1 MTSTAIPNKIEGTLH
16 KEADVINNTEKRS
29 DMIENGLVYF
39 ARKGSEDALG
49 DKICMRPDKANR
61 HGFICGATGTGK
73 SVTLKVLAESFS
85 EIGVPVFMSDVKGD
99 MAGIAAAGEDNENMQ
114 SRLDRFEIRDS
125 FEYKGYP
132 VSVFDIYAEKGTPL
146 RTTVSEMGPQL
157 FSQVLDLNDTQ
168 TELMQVIFKIAD
180 DLGLILTDTKDMKAM
195 IQYAADHS
203 DEFKMDYGLIPQQS
217 ASTIIRAIV
226 SLEAEGADMFF
237 GEPAIDIRDFFLT
250 APDGRGIINILE
262 AETLINKPRLY
273 SAFML
278 YLLSELFE
286 VLPEVGD
293 PEKPKIVF
301 FFDEAHL
308 LFKNAS
314 KSLLEKIEQVVKLI
328 RSKGVSIFFV
338 TQSPGD
344 IPGAVM
350 SQLGNKIEHGLHA
363 YTPAEQR
370 ALKAAADAF
379 RENPE
384 FNTEEQ
390 LQNLGTGEAV
400 VSMLDEK
407 GAPSMAEYVFVLP
420 PQSRMGALTDEER
433 ADAIAGSPLNDKY
446 LEMVDNVSA
455 YEVITGKA
463 PAAQPQGEVI
473 EGGYT
478 NVSGIPAGEMT
489 ARQMVEDAEAVEISV
504 DVETADTAASQA
516 AAQAAPEQIEVQ
528 TEQAVKA
535 SGSKSKKKVKTYD
548 DEEAESGSGGIG
560 GLADNLLGKSGT
572 RQVVRSTGSSIGREI
587 GKTVGE
593 AVLGKKGRTI
603 GGNIGSAIGRNL
615 FGTLTKKK

>member
-1 MTSTAIPNKIEGTLH
+1 MT
-16 KEADVINNTEKRS
+16 D
-29 DMIENGLVYF
+29 NGLIYF
-39 ARKGSEDALG
+39 ARKGDGETLG

-85 EIGVPVFMSDVKGD
+85 QLGVPVFMSDVKGD
-99 MAGIAAAGEDNENMQ
+99 MAGIAVPGDDNENMQ
-114 SRLDRFEIRDS
+114 ERLDRFEIRDT
-125 FEYKGYP
+125 FQFRGFP
-132 VSVFDIYAEKGTPL
+132 VSVFDIYADKGTPL
-146 RTTVSEMGPQL
+146 RTTVSEMGPLL

-180 DLGLILTDTKDMKAM
+180 DLGLVLIDTKDMKATL
-195 IQYAADHS
+195 QYCADHS

-217 ASTIIRAIV
+217 ASAIIRAIV
-226 SLEAEGADMFF
+226 ALESEGADMFF

-250 APDGRGIINILE
+250 APDGRGIINILD

-293 PEKPKIVF
+293 PEKPKMVF

-363 YTPAEQR
+363 YTPAEQK
-370 ALKAAADAF
+370 ALQAAADAF
-379 RENPE
+379 RENPAFDTKE
-384 FNTEEQ
+384 
-390 LQNLGTGEAV
+390 LMQNLGTGEAV
-400 VSMLDEK
+400 VSVLDEK
-407 GAPSMAEYVFVLP
+407 GAPSVAEYAFVLP
-420 PQSRMGALTDEER
+420 PESRMGALTEEER
-433 ADAIAGSPLNDKY
+433 RNAVDYSPLNNKY
-446 LEMVDNVSA
+446 LNMVDNVSA
-455 YEVITGKA
+455 YEVITGRVPGAAAAPAPDTVTAPDGQVYGNTSGIPAAEPAAQTAADGITIEVDTQTYAEPA
-463 PAAQPQGEVI
+463 PAAQPKVQPAAKTEDDGRSTIGEI
-473 EGGYT
+473 
-478 NVSGIPAGEMT
+478 
-489 ARQMVEDAEAVEISV
+489 
-504 DVETADTAASQA
+504 
-516 AAQAAPEQIEVQ
+516 
-528 TEQAVKA
+528 
-535 SGSKSKKKVKTYD
+535 
-548 DEEAESGSGGIG
+548 
-560 GLADNLLGKSGT
+560 ADNYLGKAGT
-572 RQVVRSTGSSIGREI
+572 KQVIRSTGSTIGREI
-587 GKTVGE
+587 GKTIGE

-615 FGTLTKKK
+615 LGTLTSKK

>member
-1 MTSTAIPNKIEGTLH
+1 MVDNG
-16 KEADVINNTEKRS
+16 
-29 DMIENGLVYF
+29 MIYF
-39 ARKGSEDALG
+39 ARKGDGETLS

-85 EIGVPVFMSDVKGD
+85 ELGVPVFMSDVKGD
-99 MAGIAAAGEDNENMQ
+99 MAGIAVPGTDSEGMQ
-114 SRLDRFEIRDS
+114 KRLDRFEIRDT
-125 FEYKGYP
+125 FQFRGYP
-132 VSVFDIYAEKGTPL
+132 VSIFDIYSDKGTPL
-146 RTTVSEMGPQL
+146 RTTVSEMGPLL

-180 DLGLILTDTKDMKAM
+180 DLGLVLIDTKDMKATL
-195 IQYAADHS
+195 QYCADHS

-217 ASTIIRAIV
+217 TSAIIRAIV
-226 SLEAEGADMFF
+226 ALESEGADMFF

-250 APDGRGIINILE
+250 APDGRGIINILD

-293 PEKPKIVF
+293 PEKPKMVF

-363 YTPAEQR
+363 YTPAEQK
-370 ALKAAADAF
+370 ALQAAADAF

-384 FNTEEQ
+384 FDTKE
-390 LQNLGTGEAV
+390 LMQNLGTGEAV
-400 VSMLDEK
+400 VSTLDEK
-407 GAPSMAEYVFVLP
+407 GAPSVAEYAFVLP
-420 PQSRMGALTDEER
+420 PESRMGALTDEER
-433 ADAIAGSPLNDKY
+433 RNAIDYSPLNNKY
-446 LEMVDNVSA
+446 LNMVDNVSA
-455 YEVITGKA
+455 YEVITGRVPGAAAGGASTITA
-463 PAAQPQGEVI
+463 PDGQVYGN
-473 EGGYT
+473 T
-478 NVSGIPAGEMT
+478 SGIPEP
-489 ARQMVEDAEAVEISV
+489 EPAVQPEISYDV
-504 DVETADTAASQA
+504 DTQPAVQPKVRPAA
-516 AAQAAPEQIEVQ
+516 
-528 TEQAVKA
+528 KA
-535 SGSKSKKKVKTYD
+535 ED
-548 DEEAESGSGGIG
+548 DGRSTIG
-560 GLADNLLGKSGT
+560 EIADNYLGKAGT
-572 RQVVRSTGSSIGREI
+572 KQVIRSTGSTIGREI
-587 GKTVGE
+587 GKTIGE

-615 FGTLTKKK
+615 LGTLTSKK

>member
-1 MTSTAIPNKIEGTLH
+1 MVDNGKI
-16 KEADVINNTEKRS
+16 
-29 DMIENGLVYF
+29 YF
-39 ARKGSEDALG
+39 ARKGGGDTPG
-49 DKICMRPDKANR
+49 DKICMLPGMANR

-85 EIGVPVFMSDVKGD
+85 GLGVPVFMSDVKGD
-99 MAGIAAAGEDNENMQ
+99 MAGIAVPGEDNEGMQ
-114 SRLDRFEIRDS
+114 KRLDRFQIRDE
-125 FEYKGYP
+125 FEYRGYP
-132 VSVFDIYAEKGTPL
+132 VSVFDIYGEKGTPL

-168 TELMQVIFKIAD
+168 TELMQVVFKIAD
-180 DLGLILTDTKDMKAM
+180 DLGLLLIDTKDMKAM
-195 IQYAADHS
+195 LQYAADHS
-203 DEFKMDYGLIPQQS
+203 DEYKMDYGLIPQQS
-217 ASTIIRAIV
+217 ASAIIRAIV
-226 SLEAEGADMFF
+226 ALEAEGADKFF

-250 APDGRGIINILE
+250 APDGRGIVNILD
-262 AETLINKPRLY
+262 AETLINRPRLY

-293 PEKPKIVF
+293 PEKPKMVF

-363 YTPAEQR
+363 YTPAEQK
-370 ALKAAADAF
+370 ALNAAADAF
-379 RENPE
+379 RENPDFDTKE
-384 FNTEEQ
+384 
-390 LQNLGTGEAV
+390 LMQNLGTGEAV

-407 GAPSMAEYVFVLP
+407 GAPSVAEYALVLP
-420 PQSRMGALTDEER
+420 PESRMGALTDEER
-433 ADAIAGSPLNDKY
+433 AEAVANSPLNSKY

-455 YEVITGKA
+455 YEVITGRVPGGAAAGTGADTVTA
-463 PAAQPQGEVI
+463 PDGQVYGN
-473 EGGYT
+473 T
-478 NVSGIPAGEMT
+478 SGIPA
-489 ARQMVEDAEAVEISV
+489 AAPEA
-504 DVETADTAASQA
+504 QA
-516 AAQAAPEQIEVQ
+516 AADDGIIIDIEPAAAEPAVQKQAKAKAAPAQE
-528 TEQAVKA
+528 
-535 SGSKSKKKVKTYD
+535 
-548 DEEAESGSGGIG
+548 ESGSTLSDI
-560 GLADNLLGKSGT
+560 ADNYLGKSGT
-572 RQVVRSTGSSIGREI
+572 KQVIRSTGGTIGREI
-587 GKTVGE
+587 GKTIGE

-615 FGTLTKKK
+615 LGTLTSKK

>member
-1 MTSTAIPNKIEGTLH
+1 MTDNG
-16 KEADVINNTEKRS
+16 
-29 DMIENGLVYF
+29 MIYF
-39 ARKGSEDALG
+39 ARRGAGDGAVLS

-99 MAGIAAAGEDNENMQ
+99 MAGIAVPGEDSEGMQ
-114 SRLDRFEIRDS
+114 KRLDRFEIRDS
-125 FEYKGYP
+125 FTYRGFP
-132 VSVFDIYAEKGTPL
+132 VSVFDIYARKGTPL

-180 DLGLILTDTKDMKAM
+180 DLGLMLIDTKDMKAM

-203 DEFKMDYGLIPQQS
+203 DEYKMDYGNIPQQS

-226 SLEAEGADMFF
+226 AMEAEGADLFF

-250 APDGRGIINILE
+250 APDGRGIINILD
-262 AETLINKPRLY
+262 AETLINSPRLY

-328 RSKGVSIFFV
+328 RSKGVAVFFV

-350 SQLGNKIEHGLHA
+350 SQLCNKIEHGLHA
-363 YTPAEQR
+363 YTPAEQK
-370 ALKAAADAF
+370 ALNAAADAF
-379 RENPE
+379 RVNPE
-384 FNTEEQ
+384 FDTKE
-390 LQNLGTGEAV
+390 LMQNLGTGEAV
-400 VSMLDEK
+400 VSVLDEK
-407 GAPSMAEYVFVLP
+407 GAPTMAEHAFVLP
-420 PQSRMGALTDEER
+420 PESRMGALTDEER
-433 ADAIAGSPLNDKY
+433 QTVVDNSPLESKY
-446 LEMVDNVSA
+446 REMVDKVSA
-455 YEVITGKA
+455 YEVITGKGTQAAAGDTVTA
-463 PAAQPQGEVI
+463 PDGQVYGN
-473 EGGYT
+473 T
-478 NVSGIPAGEMT
+478 SGIPAPQPQE
-489 ARQMVEDAEAVEISV
+489 QPEISI
-504 DVETADTAASQA
+504 DVEVGSEEPAQTFQPDKQIKTAAQN
-516 AAQAAPEQIEVQ
+516 E
-528 TEQAVKA
+528 
-535 SGSKSKKKVKTYD
+535 
-548 DEEAESGSGGIG
+548 ESGGTSIG
-560 GLADNLLGKSGT
+560 DIADNLLGKSGT
-572 RQVVRSTGSSIGREI
+572 RQVIRSTGGTIGREI
-587 GKTVGE
+587 GKSIGE

-603 GGNIGSAIGRNL
+603 GGNIGSSIGRNL
-615 FGTLTKKK
+615 FGTLSKR

>member
-1 MTSTAIPNKIEGTLH
+1 MV
-16 KEADVINNTEKRS
+16 D
-29 DMIENGLVYF
+29 NGLIYF
-39 ARKGSEDALG
+39 ARKGDGETLG

-85 EIGVPVFMSDVKGD
+85 QIGVPVFMSDVKGD
-99 MAGIAAAGEDNENMQ
+99 MAGVAVPGEDSEGMQ
-114 SRLDRFEIRDS
+114 KRIDKFDIRDS
-125 FEYKGYP
+125 FMFRGYP
-132 VSVFDIYAEKGTPL
+132 VSIFDIYSDKGTPL
-146 RTTVSEMGPQL
+146 RTTVSEMGPLL
-157 FSQVLDLNDTQ
+157 FSQVLDLDDTQ
-168 TELMQVIFKIAD
+168 TEMMQVIFKIAD
-180 DLGLILTDTKDMKAM
+180 DLGLILTDTKDMKATL
-195 IQYAADHS
+195 QYCADHAS
-203 DEFKMDYGLIPQQS
+203 EFKMDYGLIPQQTTS
-217 ASTIIRAIV
+217 AIIRAIV
-226 SLEAEGADMFF
+226 ALESEGADTFF

-250 APDGRGIINILE
+250 APDGRGIINILD

-314 KSLLEKIEQVVKLI
+314 KVLLEKIEQVVKLI

-363 YTPAEQR
+363 YTPAEQK
-370 ALKAAADAF
+370 ALNAAADAF
-379 RENPE
+379 RENPAFDTKE
-384 FNTEEQ
+384 
-390 LQNLGTGEAV
+390 LMQNLGTGEAV

-407 GAPSMAEYVFVLP
+407 GAPSVAEYAFVLP
-420 PQSRMGALTDEER
+420 PESRMGAITDDER
-433 ADAIAGSPLNDKY
+433 RNAVEYSPLNNKY
-446 LEMVDNVSA
+446 LNMVDNVSA
-455 YEVITGKA
+455 YEVITGRVPGGAAA
-463 PAAQPQGEVI
+463 PGADTVTAPDGQVYGN
-473 EGGYT
+473 T
-478 NVSGIPAGEMT
+478 SGIPA
-489 ARQMVEDAEAVEISV
+489 AEPQA
-504 DVETADTAASQA
+504 QA
-516 AAQAAPEQIEVQ
+516 AAGDAVTIDVDTQAYAQPAPKVQPQTAAPQ
-528 TEQAVKA
+528 
-535 SGSKSKKKVKTYD
+535 D
-548 DEEAESGSGGIG
+548 DGRTTLGEI
-560 GLADNLLGKSGT
+560 ADNYLGKSGT
-572 RQVVRSTGSSIGREI
+572 RQVIRSTGGTIGREI
-587 GKTVGE
+587 GKSIGE

-615 FGTLTKKK
+615 LGTLTSKK

>member
-1 MTSTAIPNKIEGTLH
+1 MT
-16 KEADVINNTEKRS
+16 D
-29 DMIENGLVYF
+29 NGLIYF
-39 ARKGSEDALG
+39 ARKGDGTTLG

-99 MAGIAAAGEDNENMQ
+99 MAGIAVPGDDNEKMQ
-114 SRLDRFEIRDS
+114 ERLDRFEIRDE
-125 FEYKGYP
+125 FEYRGFP
-132 VSVFDIYAEKGTPL
+132 VSVFDIYAQKGTPL
-146 RTTVSEMGPQL
+146 RTTVSEMGPVL

-180 DLGLILTDTKDMKAM
+180 DLGLILIDTKDMKATL
-195 IQYAADHS
+195 QYCADHS

-217 ASTIIRAIV
+217 ASAIIRAIV
-226 SLEAEGADMFF
+226 ALESEGADRFF

-250 APDGRGIINILE
+250 APDGRGIINILD

-293 PEKPKIVF
+293 PEKPKMVF

-344 IPGAVM
+344 IPGSVM

-363 YTPAEQR
+363 YTPAEQK
-370 ALKAAADAF
+370 ALNAAAEAF

-384 FNTEEQ
+384 FDTKE
-390 LQNLGTGEAV
+390 LMQNLGTGEAV

-407 GAPSMAEYVFVLP
+407 GAPSVAEYAFVLP
-420 PQSRMGALTDEER
+420 PESRMGALSDEER
-433 ADAIAGSPLNDKY
+433 KTAVDNSPLNSKY

-455 YEVITGKA
+455 YEVITGRV
-463 PAAQPQGEVI
+463 PGTGAAASGTVTGPDGQVYGN
-473 EGGYT
+473 T
-478 NVSGIPAGEMT
+478 SGIP
-489 ARQMVEDAEAVEISV
+489 DAAPQ
-504 DVETADTAASQA
+504 AQA
-516 AAQAAPEQIEVQ
+516 AADGGITVDIDTGVEAAPAEPAVPKRKVQ
-528 TEQAVKA
+528 TKAEQEEG
-535 SGSKSKKKVKTYD
+535 GSVLGD
-548 DEEAESGSGGIG
+548 
-560 GLADNLLGKSGT
+560 LADNYLGKSGT
-572 RQVVRSTGSSIGREI
+572 RQVIRSTGSTIGREI
-587 GKTVGE
+587 GKTIGE

-615 FGTLTKKK
+615 LGTLTGKK

>member
-1 MTSTAIPNKIEGTLH
+1 MVH
-16 KEADVINNTEKRS
+16 
-29 DMIENGLVYF
+29 NGLIYF
-39 ARKGSEDALG
+39 ARKGGETLG

-99 MAGIAAAGEDNENMQ
+99 MAGIAVPGTDSEGMQ
-114 SRLDRFEIRDS
+114 KRLDRFEIRDS
-125 FEYKGYP
+125 FSYRGFP

-146 RTTVSEMGPQL
+146 RTTVSEMGPML

-180 DLGLILTDTKDMKAM
+180 DQDLILTDTKDMKATL
-195 IQYAADHS
+195 QYCADHS
-203 DEFKMDYGLIPQQS
+203 AEFKMDYGLIPQQS
-217 ASTIIRAIV
+217 ASAIIRAIV
-226 SLEAEGADMFF
+226 ALESEGADTFF
-237 GEPAIDIRDFFLT
+237 GEPAIDIRDLFLT
-250 APDGRGIINILE
+250 APDGRGIINILD

-293 PEKPKIVF
+293 PEKPKMVF

-344 IPGAVM
+344 IPGSVM

-363 YTPAEQR
+363 YTPAEQK
-370 ALKAAADAF
+370 ALNAAADAF

-384 FNTEEQ
+384 FNTKE
-390 LQNLGTGEAV
+390 LMQNLGTGEAV

-407 GAPSMAEYVFVLP
+407 GAPSMAEYVFILP
-420 PQSRMGALTDEER
+420 PESRMGALTDEER
-433 ADAIAGSPLNDKY
+433 RNAVDYSPLNNKY
-446 LEMVDNVSA
+446 LNMVDNVSA
-455 YEVITGKA
+455 YEVITGRVPGAAASGAGSVTA
-463 PAAQPQGEVI
+463 PDGQVYGN
-473 EGGYT
+473 T
-478 NVSGIPAGEMT
+478 SGIPA
-489 ARQMVEDAEAVEISV
+489 
-504 DVETADTAASQA
+504 AAPQAQA
-516 AAQAAPEQIEVQ
+516 AAEDVISVEYEDAPQPVKQPKVQPAA
-528 TEQAVKA
+528 KA
-535 SGSKSKKKVKTYD
+535 DEDGGSRLG
-548 DEEAESGSGGIG
+548 EI
-560 GLADNLLGKSGT
+560 ADNYLGKSGT
-572 RQVVRSTGSSIGREI
+572 RQVIRSTGGTIGREI
-587 GKTVGE
+587 GKTIGE

-615 FGTLTKKK
+615 LGTLTGKR

>member
-1 MTSTAIPNKIEGTLH
+1 MT
-16 KEADVINNTEKRS
+16 D
-29 DMIENGLVYF
+29 NGLIYF
-39 ARKGSEDALG
+39 ARKGDGTALG

-99 MAGIAAAGEDNENMQ
+99 MAGIAVPGDDNEKMQ
-114 SRLDRFEIRDS
+114 ERLDRFEIRDE
-125 FEYKGYP
+125 FEYRGFP
-132 VSVFDIYAEKGTPL
+132 VSVFDIYADKGTPL
-146 RTTVSEMGPQL
+146 RTTVSEMGPVL

-180 DLGLILTDTKDMKAM
+180 DLGLILTDTKDMKATL
-195 IQYAADHS
+195 QYCADHS

-217 ASTIIRAIV
+217 ASAIIRAIV
-226 SLEAEGADMFF
+226 ALESEGADRFF

-250 APDGRGIINILE
+250 APDGRGIINILD

-293 PEKPKIVF
+293 PEKPKMVF

-344 IPGAVM
+344 IPGSVM

-363 YTPAEQR
+363 YTPAEQK
-370 ALKAAADAF
+370 ALNAAAEAF

-384 FNTEEQ
+384 FNTKE
-390 LQNLGTGEAV
+390 LMQNLGTGEAV

-407 GAPSMAEYVFVLP
+407 GAPSVAEYAFVLP
-420 PQSRMGALTDEER
+420 PESRMGALTDEER
-433 ADAIAGSPLNDKY
+433 KTAVDNSPLNNKY

-455 YEVITGKA
+455 YEVITGRVPGGEAAASGTVTA
-463 PAAQPQGEVI
+463 PDGQVYGN
-473 EGGYT
+473 T
-478 NVSGIPAGEMT
+478 SGIP
-489 ARQMVEDAEAVEISV
+489 DAAPAE
-504 DVETADTAASQA
+504 QA
-516 AAQAAPEQIEVQ
+516 AADGGITVDIDTGMETAPAEPAA
-528 TEQAVKA
+528 
-535 SGSKSKKKVKTYD
+535 SKSKIQTK
-548 DEEAESGSGGIG
+548 AEQEDGGSVLGD
-560 GLADNLLGKSGT
+560 LADNYLGKSGT
-572 RQVVRSTGSSIGREI
+572 KQVIRSTGSTIGREI
-587 GKTVGE
+587 GKTIGE

-615 FGTLTKKK
+615 LGTLTSKK

>member
-1 MTSTAIPNKIEGTLH
+1 MT
-16 KEADVINNTEKRS
+16 
-29 DMIENGLVYF
+29 ENGMIWF
-39 ARKGSEDALG
+39 ARKGDGETLADA
-49 DKICMRPDKANR
+49 ICMRPDKANR

-73 SVTLKVLAESFS
+73 SVTLKVLAEGFS

-99 MAGIAAAGEDNENMQ
+99 MAGIAVPGEDSESMQ
-114 SRLDRFEIRDS
+114 KRIDRFGIRDS
-125 FEYKGYP
+125 FTYRGFP
-132 VSVFDIYAEKGTPL
+132 VSVFDIYAQKGTPL

-180 DLGLILTDTKDMKAM
+180 DLGLMLTDTKDMKAM

-203 DEFKMDYGLIPQQS
+203 DEYKMDYGNIPQQS
-217 ASTIIRAIV
+217 AATIIRAIV
-226 SLEAEGADMFF
+226 AMEAEGADMFF

-250 APDGRGIINILE
+250 APDGRGIINILD
-262 AETLINKPRLY
+262 AETLINRPRLY

-328 RSKGVSIFFV
+328 RSKGVSVFFV

-363 YTPAEQR
+363 YTPAEQK
-370 ALKAAADAF
+370 ALNAAADAF
-379 RENPE
+379 RVNPAFDTKE
-384 FNTEEQ
+384 
-390 LQNLGTGEAV
+390 LMQNLGTGEAV
-400 VSMLDEK
+400 VSVLDEK
-407 GAPSMAEYVFVLP
+407 GAPTMAEHAFVLP
-420 PQSRMGALTDEER
+420 PESRMGAITDEER
-433 ADAIAGSPLNDKY
+433 QAAVDNSPLNSKY

-455 YEVITGKA
+455 YEVITGRA
-463 PAAQPQGEVI
+463 AQQAAETVTAPDGQVYGNTSGIPAAQPQEQ
-473 EGGYT
+473 
-478 NVSGIPAGEMT
+478 P
-489 ARQMVEDAEAVEISV
+489 EISIDYEV
-504 DVETADTAASQA
+504 GSDEEPVQAAPAKKKTKAKTKA
-516 AAQAAPEQIEVQ
+516 AAQ
-528 TEQAVKA
+528 TEEDG
-535 SGSKSKKKVKTYD
+535 GS
-548 DEEAESGSGGIG
+548 AIG
-560 GLADNLLGKSGT
+560 DVADNLLGRSGT
-572 RQVVRSTGSSIGREI
+572 RQVIRSTGGTIGREI
-587 GKTVGE
+587 GKSIGE

-603 GGNIGSAIGRNL
+603 GGNIGSSIGRNL
-615 FGTLTKKK
+615 FGTLSKR

>member
-1 MTSTAIPNKIEGTLH
+1 
-16 KEADVINNTEKRS
+16 
-29 DMIENGLVYF
+29 MIDNGLIYF
-39 ARKGSEDALG
+39 ARKGDGETLS

-85 EIGVPVFMSDVKGD
+85 ELGVPVFMSDVKGD
-99 MAGIAAAGEDNENMQ
+99 MAGVAVPGDDSEGMQ
-114 SRLDRFEIRDS
+114 KRLDRFEIRDT
-125 FEYKGYP
+125 FQFRGYP
-132 VSVFDIYAEKGTPL
+132 VSIFDIYSDKGTPL
-146 RTTVSEMGPQL
+146 RTTVSEMGPLL

-180 DLGLILTDTKDMKAM
+180 DLGLVLIDTKDMKATL
-195 IQYAADHS
+195 QYCADHS

-217 ASTIIRAIV
+217 TSAIIRAIV
-226 SLEAEGADMFF
+226 ALESEGADMFF

-250 APDGRGIINILE
+250 APDGRGIINILD

-293 PEKPKIVF
+293 PEKPKMVF

-363 YTPAEQR
+363 YTPAEQK
-370 ALKAAADAF
+370 ALQAAADAF
-379 RENPE
+379 RENPAFDTKE
-384 FNTEEQ
+384 
-390 LQNLGTGEAV
+390 LMQNLGTGEAV
-400 VSMLDEK
+400 VSTLDEK
-407 GAPSMAEYVFVLP
+407 GAPSVAEYAFVLP
-420 PQSRMGALTDEER
+420 PESRMGALTDEER
-433 ADAIAGSPLNDKY
+433 RNAIDYSPLNNKY
-446 LEMVDNVSA
+446 LNMVDNVSA
-455 YEVITGKA
+455 YEVITGRVPGAAAGGASTITA
-463 PAAQPQGEVI
+463 PDGQVYGN
-473 EGGYT
+473 T
-478 NVSGIPAGEMT
+478 SGIPEP
-489 ARQMVEDAEAVEISV
+489 EPAVQPEISYDV
-504 DVETADTAASQA
+504 DTQPAVQPKVRPAA
-516 AAQAAPEQIEVQ
+516 
-528 TEQAVKA
+528 KA
-535 SGSKSKKKVKTYD
+535 ED
-548 DEEAESGSGGIG
+548 DGRSTIG
-560 GLADNLLGKSGT
+560 EIADNYLGKAGT
-572 RQVVRSTGSSIGREI
+572 KQVIRSTGSTIGREI
-587 GKTVGE
+587 GKTIGE

-615 FGTLTKKK
+615 LGTLTSKK

>member
-1 MTSTAIPNKIEGTLH
+1 MVDNG
-16 KEADVINNTEKRS
+16 
-29 DMIENGLVYF
+29 MIYF
-39 ARKGSEDALG
+39 ARKGDGETLS

-85 EIGVPVFMSDVKGD
+85 QIGVPVFMSDVKGD
-99 MAGIAAAGEDNENMQ
+99 MAGIAVPGTDSESMQ
-114 SRLDRFEIRDS
+114 ERLDRFEIRDTFS
-125 FEYKGYP
+125 YRGFP
-132 VSVFDIYAEKGTPL
+132 VSIFDIYAQKGTPL
-146 RTTVSEMGPQL
+146 RTTVSEMGPLL

-180 DLGLILTDTKDMKAM
+180 DLGLILTDTKDMKATL
-195 IQYAADHS
+195 QYCADHS
-203 DEFKMDYGLIPQQS
+203 SEFKMDYGLIPQQS
-217 ASTIIRAIV
+217 ASAIIRAIV
-226 SLEAEGADMFF
+226 ALESEGADTFF
-237 GEPAIDIRDFFLT
+237 GEPAIDIRDLFLT
-250 APDGRGIINILE
+250 APDGRGIINILD

-293 PEKPKIVF
+293 PEKPKMVF

-370 ALKAAADAF
+370 ALNAAADAF

-384 FNTEEQ
+384 FDTKELMQ
-390 LQNLGTGEAV
+390 KLGTGEAV
-400 VSMLDEK
+400 VSVLDEK
-407 GAPSMAEYVFVLP
+407 GAPSMAEYAFILP
-420 PQSRMGALTDEER
+420 PESRMGAITDEER
-433 ADAIAGSPLNDKY
+433 RNAVDYSPLNNKY
-446 LEMVDNVSA
+446 LTMVDNVSA
-455 YEVITGKA
+455 YEVITGRVPGAAAASGAGTVTA
-463 PAAQPQGEVI
+463 PDGQVYGN
-473 EGGYT
+473 T
-478 NVSGIPAGEMT
+478 SGIPA
-489 ARQMVEDAEAVEISV
+489 AEP
-504 DVETADTAASQA
+504 
-516 AAQAAPEQIEVQ
+516 AAQAAADEGITVDYEPAPQPVQ
-528 TEQAVKA
+528 QPKA
-535 SGSKSKKKVKTYD
+535 KPAAKAEDDGGSR
-548 DEEAESGSGGIG
+548 IG
-560 GLADNLLGKSGT
+560 EIADSYLGKSGT
-572 RQVVRSTGSSIGREI
+572 RQVIRSTGSTIGREI
-587 GKTVGE
+587 GKTIGE

-615 FGTLTKKK
+615 LGTLTGKK

>member
-1 MTSTAIPNKIEGTLH
+1 MV
-16 KEADVINNTEKRS
+16 D
-29 DMIENGLVYF
+29 NGLIYF
-39 ARKGSEDALG
+39 ARKGDGETLS

-85 EIGVPVFMSDVKGD
+85 LIGVPVFMSDVKGD
-99 MAGIAAAGEDNENMQ
+99 MAGIAVPGTDSESMQ
-114 SRLDRFEIRDS
+114 KRLDRFEIRDTFS
-125 FEYKGYP
+125 YRGFP
-132 VSVFDIYAEKGTPL
+132 VSIFDIYAQNGTPL
-146 RTTVSEMGPQL
+146 RTTVSEMGPLL

-180 DLGLILTDTKDMKAM
+180 DLGLILTDTKDMKATL
-195 IQYAADHS
+195 QYCADHS
-203 DEFKMDYGLIPQQS
+203 SEFKMDYGLIPQQS
-217 ASTIIRAIV
+217 ASAIIRAIV
-226 SLEAEGADMFF
+226 ALESEGADIFF
-237 GEPAIDIRDFFLT
+237 GEPAIDIRDLFLT
-250 APDGRGIINILE
+250 APDGRGIINILD

-293 PEKPKIVF
+293 PEKPKMVF

-363 YTPAEQR
+363 YTPAERR
-370 ALKAAADAF
+370 ALDAAADAF

-384 FNTEEQ
+384 FDTKE
-390 LQNLGTGEAV
+390 LMQNLGTGEAV
-400 VSMLDEK
+400 VSTLDEK
-407 GAPSMAEYVFVLP
+407 GAPSVAEYAFILP
-420 PQSRMGALTDEER
+420 PESRMGALTEDER
-433 ADAIAGSPLNDKY
+433 RNAVDYSPLNNKY
-446 LEMVDNVSA
+446 LVMVDNVSA
-455 YEVITGKA
+455 YEVITGRVPGAAAASGAGSVTA
-463 PAAQPQGEVI
+463 PDGQVYGN
-473 EGGYT
+473 T
-478 NVSGIPAGEMT
+478 SGIPA
-489 ARQMVEDAEAVEISV
+489 AEP
-504 DVETADTAASQA
+504 
-516 AAQAAPEQIEVQ
+516 AAQAAADEGITIDYEEPQQPVQ
-528 TEQAVKA
+528 QP
-535 SGSKSKKKVKTYD
+535 KVKPAAKA
-548 DEEAESGSGGIG
+548 EEESGSRIG
-560 GLADNLLGKSGT
+560 ELADSYLGKSGT
-572 RQVVRSTGSSIGREI
+572 RQVIRSTGSTIGREI
-587 GKTVGE
+587 GKTIGE

-615 FGTLTKKK
+615 LGTLTSKK

>member
-1 MTSTAIPNKIEGTLH
+1 
-16 KEADVINNTEKRS
+16 
-29 DMIENGLVYF
+29 MIDNALIYF
-39 ARKGSEDALG
+39 ARRNEGESVT

-99 MAGIAAAGEDNENMQ
+99 MAGIAAAGEDGEDMQ
-114 SRLDRFEIRDS
+114 KRLDRFELADS
-125 FEYKGYP
+125 FKYQGYP

-180 DLGLILTDTKDMKAM
+180 DKGLILVDTKDMKAM
-195 IQYAADHS
+195 LQYAADHS

-226 SLEAEGADMFF
+226 SLEAEGADKFF

-250 APDGRGIINILE
+250 APDGRGIINILD

-293 PEKPKIVF
+293 PEKPKMVF

-363 YTPAEQR
+363 YTPAEQK

-379 RENPE
+379 RENPA

-407 GAPSMAEYVFVLP
+407 GAPAMAEYVSILP

-433 ADAIAGSPLNDKY
+433 KAAIDASPLHSKY

-455 YEVITGKA
+455 YEVITGKGA
-463 PAAQPQGEVI
+463 EEGVPA
-473 EGGYT
+473 EGGFT
-478 NVSGIPAGEMT
+478 NVSGIPADEGTPREIV
-489 ARQMVEDAEAVEISV
+489 QEAEVTV
-504 DVETADTAASQA
+504 
-516 AAQAAPEQIEVQ
+516 EVQ
-528 TEQAVKA
+528 TVSESEAENEASVEKKAQAKPEKNV
-535 SGSKSKKKVKTYD
+535 
-548 DEEAESGSGGIG
+548 EEAQSSGGIG
-560 GLADNLLGKSGT
+560 DLADTLLGKSGT
-572 RQVVRSTGSSIGREI
+572 RQVVRSTGGSIGREI

-615 FGTLTKKK
+615 FGTMSKK

>member
-1 MTSTAIPNKIEGTLH
+1 
-16 KEADVINNTEKRS
+16 
-29 DMIENGLVYF
+29 MIYF
-39 ARKGSEDALG
+39 ARKGDGEKLG

-85 EIGVPVFMSDVKGD
+85 QIGVPVFMSDVKGD
-99 MAGIAAAGEDNENMQ
+99 MAGIAVPGTDSENMQ
-114 SRLDRFEIRDS
+114 ERLDRFEIRDTFS
-125 FEYKGYP
+125 YRGFP
-132 VSVFDIYAEKGTPL
+132 VSIFDIYAQKGTPL
-146 RTTVSEMGPQL
+146 RTTVSEMGPLL

-180 DLGLILTDTKDMKAM
+180 DLGLILTDTKDMKATL
-195 IQYAADHS
+195 QYCADHS
-203 DEFKMDYGLIPQQS
+203 SEFKMDYGLIPQQS
-217 ASTIIRAIV
+217 ASAIIRAIV
-226 SLEAEGADMFF
+226 ALESEGADTFF
-237 GEPAIDIRDFFLT
+237 GEPAIDIRDLFLT
-250 APDGRGIINILE
+250 APDGRGIINILD

-293 PEKPKIVF
+293 PEKPKMVF

-314 KSLLEKIEQVVKLI
+314 KSLNEKIEQVVKLI

-370 ALKAAADAF
+370 ALNAAADAF

-384 FNTEEQ
+384 FDTKELMQ
-390 LQNLGTGEAV
+390 KLGTGEAV
-400 VSMLDEK
+400 VSVLDEK
-407 GAPSMAEYVFVLP
+407 GAPSMAEYAFILP
-420 PQSRMGALTDEER
+420 PESRMGAITDEER
-433 ADAIAGSPLNDKY
+433 RNAVDYSPLNNKY
-446 LEMVDNVSA
+446 LTMVDNVSA
-455 YEVITGKA
+455 YEVITGRVPGAAAASGAGTVTA
-463 PAAQPQGEVI
+463 PDGQVYGN
-473 EGGYT
+473 T
-478 NVSGIPAGEMT
+478 SGIPA
-489 ARQMVEDAEAVEISV
+489 AEP
-504 DVETADTAASQA
+504 
-516 AAQAAPEQIEVQ
+516 AAQAAADEGITVDYEPAPQPVQ
-528 TEQAVKA
+528 QPKA
-535 SGSKSKKKVKTYD
+535 KPAAKAEDDGGSR
-548 DEEAESGSGGIG
+548 IG
-560 GLADNLLGKSGT
+560 EIADSYLGKSGT
-572 RQVVRSTGSSIGREI
+572 RQVIRSTGSTIGREI
-587 GKTVGE
+587 GKTIGE
-593 AVLGKKGRTI
+593 AVLGKRGRTI

-615 FGTLTKKK
+615 LGTLTGKK

>member
-1 MTSTAIPNKIEGTLH
+1 MVDNG
-16 KEADVINNTEKRS
+16 
-29 DMIENGLVYF
+29 MIYF
-39 ARKGSEDALG
+39 ARKGDGETLS

-99 MAGIAAAGEDNENMQ
+99 MAGIAVPGEDNEGMQ
-114 SRLDRFEIRDS
+114 KRLDRFEIRDS
-125 FEYKGYP
+125 FQFRGYP
-132 VSVFDIYAEKGTPL
+132 VSIFDIYADKGTPL
-146 RTTVSEMGPQL
+146 RTTVSEMGPLL

-180 DLGLILTDTKDMKAM
+180 DLGLVLTDTKDMKATL
-195 IQYAADHS
+195 QYCADHS

-217 ASTIIRAIV
+217 TSAIIRAIV
-226 SLEAEGADMFF
+226 ALESEGADTFF

-250 APDGRGIINILE
+250 APDGRGIINILD

-293 PEKPKIVF
+293 PEKPKMVF
-301 FFDEAHL
+301 FFDEAQL

-363 YTPAEQR
+363 YTPAEQK
-370 ALKAAADAF
+370 ALQAAADAF

-384 FNTEEQ
+384 FDTKE
-390 LQNLGTGEAV
+390 LMQNLGTGEAV

-407 GAPSMAEYVFVLP
+407 GAPSVAEYAFVLP
-420 PQSRMGALTDEER
+420 PESRMGAITDEER
-433 ADAIAGSPLNDKY
+433 RNAVDYSPLNNKY
-446 LEMVDNVSA
+446 LNMIDNVSA
-455 YEVITGKA
+455 YEVITGRVPGA
-463 PAAQPQGEVI
+463 AAAAESTVTAPDGQVYGNTSGIPESEPAAQP
-473 EGGYT
+473 
-478 NVSGIPAGEMT
+478 
-489 ARQMVEDAEAVEISV
+489 EISY
-504 DVETADTAASQA
+504 DVETQPAVQPKVQPAA
-516 AAQAAPEQIEVQ
+516 
-528 TEQAVKA
+528 KA
-535 SGSKSKKKVKTYD
+535 EDDGKST
-548 DEEAESGSGGIG
+548 IG
-560 GLADNLLGKSGT
+560 EIADNYLGKSGT
-572 RQVVRSTGSSIGREI
+572 KQVIRSTGGTIGREI
-587 GKTVGE
+587 GKTIGE

-615 FGTLTKKK
+615 LGTLTSKK

>member
-1 MTSTAIPNKIEGTLH
+1 MV
-16 KEADVINNTEKRS
+16 D
-29 DMIENGLVYF
+29 NGLIYF
-39 ARKGSEDALG
+39 ARKGDGETLG

-99 MAGIAAAGEDNENMQ
+99 MAGIAVAGDDSESMQ
-114 SRLDRFEIRDS
+114 QRLDRFEIRDGFS
-125 FEYKGYP
+125 YRGFP
-132 VSVFDIYAEKGTPL
+132 VSIFDIYAQNGTPL
-146 RTTVSEMGPQL
+146 RTTVSEMGPLL

-180 DLGLILTDTKDMKAM
+180 DLGLILTDTKDMKATL
-195 IQYAADHS
+195 QYCADHS
-203 DEFKMDYGLIPQQS
+203 SDFKMDYGLIPQQS
-217 ASTIIRAIV
+217 ASAIIRAIV
-226 SLEAEGADMFF
+226 ALESEGADIFF
-237 GEPAIDIRDFFLT
+237 GEPAIDIRDLFLT
-250 APDGRGIINILE
+250 APDGRGIVNILD

-293 PEKPKIVF
+293 PEKPKMVF

-370 ALKAAADAF
+370 ALQAAADAF

-384 FNTEEQ
+384 FDTKE
-390 LQNLGTGEAV
+390 LMQNLGTGEAV

-407 GAPSMAEYVFVLP
+407 GAPSVAEYAFVLP
-420 PQSRMGALTDEER
+420 PESRMGALTEEER
-433 ADAIAGSPLNDKY
+433 RNAVDYSPLNNKY
-446 LEMVDNVSA
+446 LTMVDNVSA
-455 YEVITGKA
+455 YEVITGRVPGAAASDAGSVTA
-463 PAAQPQGEVI
+463 PDGQVYGN
-473 EGGYT
+473 T
-478 NVSGIPAGEMT
+478 SGIPA
-489 ARQMVEDAEAVEISV
+489 AEPA
-504 DVETADTAASQA
+504 AQTAAGDGVYVDYE
-516 AAQAAPEQIEVQ
+516 PVQ
-528 TEQAVKA
+528 QPVQQP
-535 SGSKSKKKVKTYD
+535 KVKPAAKT
-548 DEEAESGSGGIG
+548 EESGSMIG
-560 GLADNLLGKSGT
+560 ELADNYLGKAGT
-572 RQVVRSTGSSIGREI
+572 RQVIRSTGGTIGREI
-587 GKTVGE
+587 GKTIGE

-615 FGTLTKKK
+615 LGTLTSKK

>member
-1 MTSTAIPNKIEGTLH
+1 MVDNG
-16 KEADVINNTEKRS
+16 
-29 DMIENGLVYF
+29 MIYF
-39 ARKGSEDALG
+39 ARKGDGETLS

-85 EIGVPVFMSDVKGD
+85 QIGVPVFMSDVKGD
-99 MAGIAAAGEDNENMQ
+99 MAGIAVPGDDNEGMQ
-114 SRLDRFEIRDS
+114 KRLDRFEIRDS
-125 FEYKGYP
+125 FRFRGFP
-132 VSVFDIYAEKGTPL
+132 VSIFDIYSEKGTPL
-146 RTTVSEMGPQL
+146 RTTVSEMGPLL

-180 DLGLILTDTKDMKAM
+180 DLGLVLTDTKDMKATL
-195 IQYAADHS
+195 QYCADHS
-203 DEFKMDYGLIPQQS
+203 DDFKMDYGLIPQQS
-217 ASTIIRAIV
+217 TSAIIRAIV
-226 SLEAEGADMFF
+226 ALESEGADTFF

-250 APDGRGIINILE
+250 APDGRGIINILD

-293 PEKPKIVF
+293 PEKPKMVF

-363 YTPAEQR
+363 YTPAEQK
-370 ALKAAADAF
+370 ALQAASDAF
-379 RENPE
+379 RENPA
-384 FNTEEQ
+384 FNTKE
-390 LQNLGTGEAV
+390 LMQNLGTGEAV
-400 VSMLDEK
+400 VSTLDEN
-407 GAPSMAEYVFVLP
+407 GAPSMAEYAFVLP
-420 PQSRMGALTDEER
+420 PESRMGAITDEER
-433 ADAIAGSPLNDKY
+433 RNAVDYSPLNNKY
-446 LEMVDNVSA
+446 LNMVDNVSA
-455 YEVITGKA
+455 YEVITGRVPGTSAAAESTVTA
-463 PAAQPQGEVI
+463 PDGQVYGN
-473 EGGYT
+473 T
-478 NVSGIPAGEMT
+478 SGIPEP
-489 ARQMVEDAEAVEISV
+489 EPAVQPEISY
-504 DVETADTAASQA
+504 DVETQPA
-516 AAQAAPEQIEVQ
+516 VQ
-528 TEQAVKA
+528 P
-535 SGSKSKKKVKTYD
+535 KVKPAAKAED
-548 DEEAESGSGGIG
+548 DGKSTIG
-560 GLADNLLGKSGT
+560 EIADNYLGKSGT
-572 RQVVRSTGSSIGREI
+572 KQVIRSTGSTIGREI
-587 GKTVGE
+587 GKTIGE

-615 FGTLTKKK
+615 LGTLTGKK

>member
-1 MTSTAIPNKIEGTLH
+1 
-16 KEADVINNTEKRS
+16 
-29 DMIENGLVYF
+29 MIDNGLIYF
-39 ARKGSEDALG
+39 SKKIDGEMLS

-99 MAGIAAAGEDNENMQ
+99 MAGIAVAGEDNEGMQ
-114 SRLDRFEIRDS
+114 KRMDRFEIRDS
-125 FEYKGYP
+125 FNYQGYP
-132 VSVFDIYAEKGTPL
+132 VSIFDIYAEKGTPL

-180 DLGLILTDTKDMKAM
+180 DLGLVLIDTKDMKAM

-250 APDGRGIINILE
+250 APDGRGIINILD

-286 VLPEVGD
+286 LLPEVGD

-379 RENPE
+379 RENPA

-400 VSMLDEK
+400 VSTLDEK
-407 GAPSMAEYVFVLP
+407 GAPSVAEYVAILP
-420 PQSRMGALTDEER
+420 PKSRMGALTDEER
-433 ADAIAGSPLNDKY
+433 TSAVEQSPLNSKY

-463 PAAQPQGEVI
+463 QAATPAGELAP
-473 EGGYT
+473 GGFT
-478 NVSGIPAGEMT
+478 NVSGIPEGET
-489 ARQMVEDAEAVEISV
+489 TRQIVLEAEQADAVEVNV
-504 DVETADTAASQA
+504 DLGEPAAAAS
-516 AAQAAPEQIEVQ
+516 
-528 TEQAVKA
+528 K
-535 SGSKSKKKVKTYD
+535 SKSKKSAET
-548 DEEAESGSGGIG
+548 EESGGIG
-560 GLADNLLGKSGT
+560 GLAEGLLGKSGA
-572 RQVVRSTGSSIGREI
+572 RQVVRSTGGSIGREI

-615 FGTLTKKK
+615 FGTLSKR

>member
-1 MTSTAIPNKIEGTLH
+1 MTDNG
-16 KEADVINNTEKRS
+16 
-29 DMIENGLVYF
+29 MIYF
-39 ARKGSEDALG
+39 ARKGDGETLSG
-49 DKICMRPDKANR
+49 KICMRPDKANR

-85 EIGVPVFMSDVKGD
+85 KLGVPVFMSDVKGD
-99 MAGIAAAGEDNENMQ
+99 MAGIAVPGEDSENMQ
-114 SRLDRFEIRDS
+114 ARLDRFEIRDS
-125 FEYKGYP
+125 FSFQGYP
-132 VSVFDIYAEKGTPL
+132 VSVFDIYAQKGTPL

-168 TELMQVIFKIAD
+168 TELMTVIFKIAD
-180 DLGLILTDTKDMKAM
+180 DLGLMLTDTKDMKAM

-203 DEFKMDYGLIPQQS
+203 DEFKMDYGNIPQQS

-226 SLEAEGADMFF
+226 ALESEGADMFF

-250 APDGRGIINILE
+250 APDGRGIINILD

-293 PEKPKIVF
+293 PEIPKMVF

-363 YTPAEQR
+363 YTPAEQK
-370 ALKAAADAF
+370 ALKAAAEAF
-379 RENPE
+379 RVNPE
-384 FNTEEQ
+384 FDTEE
-390 LQNLGTGEAV
+390 LMQNLGTGEAV
-400 VSMLDEK
+400 VSVLDEK
-407 GAPSMAEYVFVLP
+407 GAPSMAEYAFILP
-420 PQSRMGALTDEER
+420 PESRMGAITDEER
-433 ADAIAGSPLNDKY
+433 KAAVERSPLNSKY

-455 YEVITGKA
+455 YEVISGRVPQQSMSPADTVTAPDGQVYGNTSGIPA
-463 PAAQPQGEVI
+463 AEPAAPQTSGQAEISFDVEVDGQPAAQPK
-473 EGGYT
+473 
-478 NVSGIPAGEMT
+478 
-489 ARQMVEDAEAVEISV
+489 RQVKVQPQ
-504 DVETADTAASQA
+504 TQA
-516 AAQAAPEQIEVQ
+516 Q
-528 TEQAVKA
+528 
-535 SGSKSKKKVKTYD
+535 
-548 DEEAESGSGGIG
+548 DEEADGTSIG
-560 GLADNLLGKSGT
+560 EIADNLLGKSGT
-572 RQVVRSTGSSIGREI
+572 RQVLRSTGGSIGREI
-587 GKTVGE
+587 GKSIGE

-603 GGNIGSAIGRNL
+603 GGNIGSSIGRNL
-615 FGTLTKKK
+615 MGTLTGKR

>member
-1 MTSTAIPNKIEGTLH
+1 MVDNG
-16 KEADVINNTEKRS
+16 
-29 DMIENGLVYF
+29 MIYF
-39 ARKGSEDALG
+39 ARKGDGETLS
-49 DKICMRPDKANR
+49 DKIYMRPDKANR

-85 EIGVPVFMSDVKGD
+85 QIGVPVFMSDVKGD
-99 MAGIAAAGEDNENMQ
+99 MAGIAVPGDDNEGMQ
-114 SRLDRFEIRDS
+114 KRLDRFEIRDS
-125 FEYKGYP
+125 FQFRGFP
-132 VSVFDIYAEKGTPL
+132 VSIFDIYSDKGTPL
-146 RTTVSEMGPQL
+146 RTTVSEMGPLL

-180 DLGLILTDTKDMKAM
+180 DLGLVLTDTKDMKATL
-195 IQYAADHS
+195 QYCADHS

-217 ASTIIRAIV
+217 TSAIIRAIV
-226 SLEAEGADMFF
+226 ALESEGADTFF

-250 APDGRGIINILE
+250 APDGRGIINILD

-293 PEKPKIVF
+293 PEKPKMVF

-363 YTPAEQR
+363 YTPAEQK
-370 ALKAAADAF
+370 ALQAASDAF
-379 RENPE
+379 RENPA
-384 FNTEEQ
+384 FNTKE
-390 LQNLGTGEAV
+390 LMQNLGTGEAV
-400 VSMLDEK
+400 VSTLDEN
-407 GAPSMAEYVFVLP
+407 GAPSMAEYAFVLP
-420 PQSRMGALTDEER
+420 PESRMGALTDEER
-433 ADAIAGSPLNDKY
+433 RNAVDYSPLNNKY
-446 LEMVDNVSA
+446 LNMVDNVSA
-455 YEVITGKA
+455 YEVITGRVPGAAAAAESTVTA
-463 PAAQPQGEVI
+463 PDGQVYGN
-473 EGGYT
+473 T
-478 NVSGIPAGEMT
+478 SGIPEP
-489 ARQMVEDAEAVEISV
+489 EPAVQPEISY
-504 DVETADTAASQA
+504 DVETQPA
-516 AAQAAPEQIEVQ
+516 VQ
-528 TEQAVKA
+528 P
-535 SGSKSKKKVKTYD
+535 KVKPAAKAED
-548 DEEAESGSGGIG
+548 DGKSTIG
-560 GLADNLLGKSGT
+560 EIADNYLGKSGT
-572 RQVVRSTGSSIGREI
+572 KQVIRSTGSTIGREI
-587 GKTVGE
+587 GKTIGE

-615 FGTLTKKK
+615 LGTLTGKK

>member
-1 MTSTAIPNKIEGTLH
+1 MVDNG
-16 KEADVINNTEKRS
+16 
-29 DMIENGLVYF
+29 MIYF
-39 ARKGSEDALG
+39 ARKGDGETLSDRIYL
-49 DKICMRPDKANR
+49 RPDKANR

-85 EIGVPVFMSDVKGD
+85 QIGVPVFMSDVKGD
-99 MAGIAAAGEDNENMQ
+99 MAGIAVPGDGSEGMQ
-114 SRLDRFEIRDS
+114 KRLDRFEIRDS
-125 FEYKGYP
+125 FQFRGYP
-132 VSVFDIYAEKGTPL
+132 VSVFDIYSDKGTPL
-146 RTTVSEMGPQL
+146 RTTVSEMGPLL

-180 DLGLILTDTKDMKAM
+180 DLGLLLIDTKDMKATL
-195 IQYAADHS
+195 QYCADHS

-217 ASTIIRAIV
+217 ASAIIRAIV
-226 SLEAEGADMFF
+226 ALESEGADMFF

-250 APDGRGIINILE
+250 APDGRGIINILD

-293 PEKPKIVF
+293 PEKPKMVF

-363 YTPAEQR
+363 YTPAEQK
-370 ALKAAADAF
+370 ALQAAADAF
-379 RENPE
+379 RENPAFDTKE
-384 FNTEEQ
+384 
-390 LQNLGTGEAV
+390 LMQNLGTGEAV
-400 VSMLDEK
+400 VSTLDEK
-407 GAPSMAEYVFVLP
+407 GAPSMAEYAFVLP
-420 PQSRMGALTDEER
+420 PESRMGPLADEER
-433 ADAIAGSPLNDKY
+433 RAAVEYSPLNSKY
-446 LEMVDNVSA
+446 LNMVDNISA
-455 YEVITGKA
+455 YERITGRMPQAAA
-463 PAAQPQGEVI
+463 P
-473 EGGYT
+473 GYT
-478 NVSGIPAGEMT
+478 VTAPDGQVYGNTSGIPAAEPQAQPAAYPGE
-489 ARQMVEDAEAVEISV
+489 AQPEISF
-504 DVETADTAASQA
+504 DVETQYAQPVQQTYAEPAPYIEPLQQPGQKTKQA
-516 AAQAAPEQIEVQ
+516 A
-528 TEQAVKA
+528 KA
-535 SGSKSKKKVKTYD
+535 EPAD
-548 DEEAESGSGGIG
+548 DGRSTIG
-560 GLADNLLGKSGT
+560 EIADNYLGKTGT
-572 RQVVRSTGSSIGREI
+572 RQVIRSTGSTIGREI
-587 GKTVGE
+587 GKSIGE

-615 FGTLTKKK
+615 LGTLTSSKK

>member
-1 MTSTAIPNKIEGTLH
+1 MT
-16 KEADVINNTEKRS
+16 D
-29 DMIENGLVYF
+29 NGLIYF
-39 ARKGSEDALG
+39 ARKGDGTTLG

-85 EIGVPVFMSDVKGD
+85 QIGVPVFMSDVKGD
-99 MAGIAAAGEDNENMQ
+99 MAGIAVPGDDNEKMQ
-114 SRLDRFEIRDS
+114 ERLDRFEIRDE
-125 FEYKGYP
+125 FEYRGFP
-132 VSVFDIYAEKGTPL
+132 VSVFDIYAQKGTPL
-146 RTTVSEMGPQL
+146 RTTVSEMGPVL

-180 DLGLILTDTKDMKAM
+180 DLGLLLIDTKDMKATL
-195 IQYAADHS
+195 QYCADHS

-217 ASTIIRAIV
+217 ASAIIRAIV
-226 SLEAEGADMFF
+226 ALESEGADRFF

-250 APDGRGIINILE
+250 APDGRGIINILD

-293 PEKPKIVF
+293 PEKPKMVF

-344 IPGAVM
+344 IPGSVM

-363 YTPAEQR
+363 YTPAEQK
-370 ALKAAADAF
+370 ALNAAAEAF

-384 FNTEEQ
+384 FDTKE
-390 LQNLGTGEAV
+390 LMQNLGTGEAV

-407 GAPSMAEYVFVLP
+407 GAPSVAEYAFVLP
-420 PQSRMGALTDEER
+420 PESRMGALTDEER
-433 ADAIAGSPLNDKY
+433 KTAVDNSPLNSKY
-446 LEMVDNVSA
+446 LEMTDNVSA
-455 YEVITGKA
+455 YEVITGRVPGGEAAASGTVTAPDGQVYGNTSGIPAAA
-463 PAAQPQGEVI
+463 PAAQAAADGGITVDIGTGIETAPAEPAATKRKVQTKAEQE
-473 EGGYT
+473 EGGS
-478 NVSGIPAGEMT
+478 VLGE
-489 ARQMVEDAEAVEISV
+489 
-504 DVETADTAASQA
+504 
-516 AAQAAPEQIEVQ
+516 
-528 TEQAVKA
+528 
-535 SGSKSKKKVKTYD
+535 
-548 DEEAESGSGGIG
+548 
-560 GLADNLLGKSGT
+560 LADNYLGKSGT
-572 RQVVRSTGSSIGREI
+572 RQVIRSTGSTIGREI
-587 GKTVGE
+587 GKTIGE

-615 FGTLTKKK
+615 LGTLTGKK

>member
-1 MTSTAIPNKIEGTLH
+1 MPE
-16 KEADVINNTEKRS
+16 
-29 DMIENGLVYF
+29 
-39 ARKGSEDALG
+39 
-49 DKICMRPDKANR
+49 
-61 HGFICGATGTGK
+61 
-73 SVTLKVLAESFS
+73 
-85 EIGVPVFMSDVKGD
+85 
-99 MAGIAAAGEDNENMQ
+99 
-114 SRLDRFEIRDS
+114 LDRFELKDS
-125 FEYKGYP
+125 FKYQAYP

-168 TELMQVIFKIAD
+168 AELMQVIFKIAD
-180 DLGLILTDTKDMKAM
+180 DKGLILVDTKDMKAM
-195 IQYAADHS
+195 VQYAADHS

-217 ASTIIRAIV
+217 ASAIIRAIV
-226 SLEAEGADMFF
+226 SLEAEGADKFF

-250 APDGRGIINILE
+250 APDGRGIVNILD

-293 PEKPKIVF
+293 PEKPKMVF

-363 YTPAEQR
+363 YTPAEQK

-384 FNTEEQ
+384 FKTEEQ

-400 VSMLDEK
+400 VSTLDEK
-407 GAPSMAEYVFVLP
+407 GAPSMAEYVSVLP

-433 ADAIAGSPLNDKY
+433 KAAIDASPLHSKY

-455 YEVITGKA
+455 YEVITGKSGA
-463 PAAQPQGEVI
+463 AAAEGVPA
-473 EGGYT
+473 EGGFT
-478 NVSGIPAGEMT
+478 NVSGIPADEVT
-489 ARQMVEDAEAVEISV
+489 ARDIALDEEQPEISV
-504 DVETADTAASQA
+504 EVEL
-516 AAQAAPEQIEVQ
+516 EEK
-528 TEQAVKA
+528 TEKKA
-535 SGSKSKKKVKTYD
+535 KKKAKKEV
-548 DEEAESGSGGIG
+548 EEEEGSGGD
-560 GLADNLLGKSGT
+560 LAESLLGKAGK
-572 RQVVRSTGSSIGREI
+572 RQVVRSTGGSIGREI

-615 FGTLTKKK
+615 FGTMSKK

>member
-1 MTSTAIPNKIEGTLH
+1 MLNPNLNK
-16 KEADVINNTEKRS
+16 VPEKGAS
-29 DMIENGLVYF
+29 GMVDNGMIYF
-39 ARKGSEDALG
+39 ARKGSGEGLG

-85 EIGVPVFMSDVKGD
+85 QIGVPVFMSDVKGD
-99 MAGIAAAGEDNENMQ
+99 MAGIAVAGDDNEGMQ
-114 SRLDRFEIRDS
+114 KRLDRFMIRDE
-125 FEYKGYP
+125 FRYQGYP
-132 VSVFDIYAEKGTPL
+132 VSIFDIYAQKGTPL

-168 TELMQVIFKIAD
+168 AELMQVIFKIAD

-195 IQYAADHS
+195 LQYAADHS
-203 DEFKMDYGLIPQQS
+203 SEFKMDYGNIPQQS

-226 SLEAEGADMFF
+226 ALEAEGADKFF

-250 APDGRGIINILE
+250 APDGRGVINILD

-286 VLPEVGD
+286 ILPEVGD
-293 PEKPKIVF
+293 PEKPRIVF

-344 IPGAVM
+344 IPNAVM

-370 ALKAAADAF
+370 VVKAAADSF
-379 RENPE
+379 RVNPE
-384 FNTEEQ
+384 FDTEE
-390 LQNLGTGEAV
+390 LLLRLGTGEAI
-400 VSMLDEK
+400 VSMLEEK
-407 GAPSMAEYVFVLP
+407 GAPSVAEHAYILP
-420 PQSRMGALTDEER
+420 PESRMGPLSDEER
-433 ADAIAGSPLNDKY
+433 AEIVSSSVMNAKY
-446 LEMVDNVSA
+446 ETMVDNVSA
-455 YEVITGKA
+455 YEVITGRVPAAPVDAGGGYTYSADFNTPVQPPAADYSSDIEA
-463 PAAQPQGEVI
+463 PAAAYETVPAQEARSSGRPKTAARTDYDEGGFSIGEV
-473 EGGYT
+473 
-478 NVSGIPAGEMT
+478 
-489 ARQMVEDAEAVEISV
+489 
-504 DVETADTAASQA
+504 
-516 AAQAAPEQIEVQ
+516 
-528 TEQAVKA
+528 
-535 SGSKSKKKVKTYD
+535 
-548 DEEAESGSGGIG
+548 
-560 GLADNLLGKSGT
+560 ADNFLGKSGT
-572 RQVVRSTGSSIGREI
+572 RQVVRSTGGSIGREVGKAI
-587 GKTVGE
+587 GQ
-593 AVLGKKGRTI
+593 AVLGKKGKTI
-603 GGNIGSAIGRNL
+603 GGNIGATLGRNL
-615 FGTLTKKK
+615 FGTLLKK